1 MNEIPDSDIEANSNE
16 PLAIALETASR
27 LNGMAGMG
35 DKMTSVHVGRLT
47 DAINVA
53 FSNNQAKGVDVMVGL
68 IRGSGLLESE
78 TAVAKATVTDM
89 LQTSPDVLAGVISS
103 HQTPQAMAT
112 ALNNLSKTVAEAAEP
127 PSRVYSVIGDLS
139 PRIPDGQARGLFW
152 QQMFTAADQN
162 PDVSFILRDG
172 TGALEIQGVTQLFQ
186 RMAPE
191 PRDGLVAHLDTHHPL
206 EPSNLPA
213 EGGRSWGTE
222 LHGRLNDLGIGV
234 DVRSLRPTGD
244 LDSTTQLLMA
254 AENPNLPADALLQP
268 MLHIA
273 KNAEISN
280 AVLPTLMSSAKGALA
295 LRNLTA
301 ISPELAEALATR
313 LTEGEIKGSSAQML
327 RSIPAVKSAVIHQ
340 LDPSDQSSFANSS
353 DLGATTRWVEA
364 INAKP
369 HAALIMAENSPDLIP
384 HLTTNNLALFV
395 DSHSAD
401 IERFASKV
409 ANNPHFIAQATTAL
423 KSDDDTPEAYRSRV
437 LMRAVTELETARD
450 VIKGAVTPN
459 GANVKEVIERTIGD
473 PQFLAGPDRAGAI
486 KTLVSA
492 LIELPAPAG
501 RAAVD
506 ELARVTGGS
515 AAPKDLTIVVGKVL
529 IDEGRGDA
537 LSGMSLLNTMKS
549 NGFVPSV
556 VSIEMAHKMT
566 DFKPMLVDFAHQF
579 PDLGDQLRE
588 RWPVSVGAPAV
599 PAELGADR
607 VPPDQGL
614 QTMLQSGVLDQHSVD
629 MMAFNLTGNPAA
641 IGSTLAEVEKQVRAV
656 VNGVPQPS
664 IAKILETPVFK
675 VLGAPTNTGASVW
688 DRLIGGVGMPPDL
701 GARAVVF
708 MTQTRAQLGD
718 QFVDEVEG
726 GLGDRAA
733 TMKSLWA
740 LCPGQVIP
748 ASETRR
754 WISALLETVGKTG
767 NVPQAA
773 SELMGA
779 LAPLVLDD
787 IGHTMVT
794 ETLKAFMGKS
804 DMQAAAGF
812 AGLSDN
818 KDLASAALDAL
829 KVLHPNGPQAGT
841 ALEGAV
847 SRFVR
852 TEITEG
858 TWGAATNGTTGKLH
872 ALFGEIVRT
881 TSVQPWVHEILSSVD
896 DATCDALI
904 ASIVQ
909 TPDVTGANAALSG
922 LLDGGSDENRIR
934 LASSVMKAMPQET
947 EKMTQRWD
955 AQPLFQWC
963 PELKTGLQQSRED
976 HAVDM
981 ARWMVSGG
989 SLEPLLTPRLGM
1001 LDRSKVAS
1009 LDLDV
1014 GVTELMTQVDR
1025 HGITPATLR
1034 FATVPG
1040 EMHASA
1046 PKFDVPRKII
1056 ESSLR
1061 AADPADT
1068 PKKRAALGMLLATAL
1083 AEGGTDDRDLVTDHS
1098 NVMASVGLS
1107 VARLGEAQTQMQH
1120 LVNSNSDGNHI
1131 LRTLSKEGFSLTE
1144 ILVMSRVVTGS
1155 HQTLLSVGVEKW
1167 VDAALVGADVRS
1179 RETGADMALIKQQL
1193 MTDMM
1198 MLGTQADNSLSHP
1211 DFNALIGVLNDPKTA
1226 GPSGVKTKFDA
1237 LGRAITPEV
1246 AAAVISNGMDITDI
1260 LGSLARSSAP
1270 DVGFSGHIPPGGI

>member
-1009 LDLDV
+1009 LDLDL
-1014 GVTELMTQVDR
+1014 GVTELMAQVDR
-1025 HGITPATLR
+1025 HGITPDTLR

-1040 EMHASA
+1040 EMHESA